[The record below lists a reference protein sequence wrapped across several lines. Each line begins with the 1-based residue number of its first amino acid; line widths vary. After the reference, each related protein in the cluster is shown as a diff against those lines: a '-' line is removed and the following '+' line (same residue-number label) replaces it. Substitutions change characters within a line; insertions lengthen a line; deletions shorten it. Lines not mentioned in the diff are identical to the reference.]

1 MNVRPSLAGWYL
13 FLASVQCLVALALV
27 VWQENQ
33 TLAADGIPKTLLDI
47 GKSLSPLVIVA
58 LADSLLIVEGAAM
71 LAERYLRE
79 RYEKGRE
86 EGLEE
91 GLEKGRG
98 EGREEGREEANML
111 WSEWNRRREEAERDG
126 RAFDEP
132 PPISSK
138 SE

>member
-1 MNVRPSLAGWYL
+1 M
-13 FLASVQCLVALALV
+13 
-27 VWQENQ
+27 
-33 TLAADGIPKTLLDI
+33 
-47 GKSLSPLVIVA
+47 VILA

-138 SE
+138 SG